1 MKKLILL
8 LVVLFAGLGLS
19 AQTNF
24 TNSGDTITNSGT
36 VSATA
41 EIKNAG
47 GVSVQAVV
55 TKISGTVAGTAV
67 LQGSLDGTTYYT
79 FAADT
84 LTLSDVSSQTLIWNV
99 AENYYVNYKVLFTGS
114 GTMSAKAEAFYRKR

>member
-1 MKKLILL
+1 MKKLVLL
-8 LVVLFAGLGLS
+8 LVIVLGVIGAK

-47 GVSVQAVV
+47 GIGIQAVV

-67 LQGSLDGTTYYT
+67 LQGSLDGSSYYT
-79 FAADT
+79 ISTDT
-84 LTLSDVSSQTLIWNV
+84 LTLSDVSSQTLIWTV
-99 AENYYVNYKVLFTGS
+99 SENYYINYKVLFTGS

>member
-47 GVSVQAVV
+47 GVSIQAVV

-67 LQGSLDGTTYYT
+67 LQGSLDGSTYYT

>member
-47 GVSVQAVV
+47 GVSIQAVV

-67 LQGSLDGTTYYT
+67 LQGSLDGSTYYT

-99 AENYYVNYKVLFTGS
+99 AENYYINYKVLFTES

>member
-47 GVSVQAVV
+47 GVSIQAVV

-67 LQGSLDGTTYYT
+67 LQGSLDGSTYYT

-99 AENYYVNYKVLFTGS
+99 AENYYINYKVLFTGS